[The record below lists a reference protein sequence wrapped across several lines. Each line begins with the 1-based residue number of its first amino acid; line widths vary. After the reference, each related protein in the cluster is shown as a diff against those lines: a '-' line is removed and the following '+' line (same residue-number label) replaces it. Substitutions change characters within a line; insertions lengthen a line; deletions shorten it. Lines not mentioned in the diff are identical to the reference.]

1 MTNKTKKIIRYL
13 ALLLVV
19 ILIFVSVFFLSPYI
33 TLLGFL
39 VIIVIITIYF
49 RKVIR
54 DFKKSEQ
61 KYQSLID
68 NVSGAIYSQK
78 IDDRKIIFLSERFK
92 EITGYSP
99 QFFSGEKKIY
109 DIIHPEDWAR
119 VKMILDERIKAKG
132 SWDIEYR
139 IVAANEE
146 LRWVNDKGRVI
157 LNGNREFIEGIF
169 IDITKQKAIEETLRE
184 SEERYKNLVERANDG
199 IVIVQNGKIKY
210 TNPSFLRML
219 GYSDDEVVE
228 TDFEKYVIEEE
239 KSKFLARYNDNTLL
253 IYETVL
259 SDINGRKVYIEMSS
273 GFINYKGELAD
284 LLIIRDITQRR
295 QIEEIL
301 HQREQEFRN
310 LVERAPDIIARFDKN
325 YRYTYIN
332 PAIKKEMGIHPRD
345 FFWKTFRDMGM
356 SDDVAQIWEE
366 ALDTVF
372 ATGKEKTIYT
382 EQDTLNGKR
391 YYYTRLLLELNKNGE
406 PRTVLS
412 ISRDITETR
421 EIDKVKSEFISVSS
435 HQLRTPLSVIK
446 WCTVMFL
453 DGMLGDITKE
463 QKGYLEKIYKSTRK
477 LIKISNTLFNA
488 AVLDLGLLNV
498 VPKKINLIELAK
510 ESIEDINKERKEK
523 EMKISEEYGVD
534 LPLVKVDKRI
544 LCMIFKGLLSNAVKY
559 GYKGGN
565 VWLDIKKQG
574 SDIIIKVSDDGRGIP
589 KKEQSKIFTKFFR
602 AENVKNEELYG
613 IGLDLY
619 IIKEIITNFGGTI
632 WFESPNPDIGNKGTA
647 FYFTIPL
654 SGMKEKEGKK
664 VIID

>member
-1 MTNKTKKIIRYL
+1 MTNKTKKIIGYL

-19 ILIFVSVFFLSPYI
+19 ILVFVSVFFLSPYI

-139 IVAANEE
+139 IVAANKE

-157 LNGNREFIEGIF
+157 LNGNKKFIEGIF

-219 GYSDDEVVE
+219 GYSDGEVIE

-239 KSKFLARYNDNTLL
+239 KSKFLARYNDNTFL

-259 SDINGRKVYIEMSS
+259 SDINGRKIYIEMSS

-332 PAIKKEMGIHPRD
+332 PAIKKEVGIHPRD

-463 QKGYLEKIYKSTRK
+463 QKGYLEKIYGSTRK

-498 VPKKINLIELAK
+498 TPKKINLIELAK

>member
-1 MTNKTKKIIRYL
+1 MINKTKKIIRYL

-39 VIIVIITIYF
+39 AIIVIITIHF

-119 VKMILDERIKAKG
+119 VKMILDERIKAKE

-146 LRWVNDKGRVI
+146 LRWVNEKGRVI

-169 IDITKQKAIEETLRE
+169 IDITKQKAIEEALRE

-210 TNPSFLRML
+210 TNPSFLEML
-219 GYSDDEVVE
+219 GYSDGEVVE
-228 TDFEKYVIEEE
+228 TDFEKYVIKEE
-239 KSKFLARYNDNTLL
+239 KSKFLARYNDNTFL

-259 SDINGRKVYIEMSS
+259 SDINGRKIYIEMSS
-273 GFINYKGELAD
+273 GFINHKGELAD

-301 HQREQEFRN
+301 YQREQEFRN

-325 YRYTYIN
+325 HRYIYIN
-332 PAIKKEMGIHPRD
+332 PAIKKEIGIHPRD
-345 FFWKTFRDMGM
+345 FFWKTFRDMGI
-356 SDDVAQIWEE
+356 SDDVARIWEE

-372 ATGKEKTIYT
+372 ATRKEKTIYT
-382 EQDTLNGKR
+382 EQDTLAGKR
-391 YYYTRLLLELNKNGE
+391 YYCTRLLLELNKNGE

-435 HQLRTPLSVIK
+435 HQLRTPLSVIR

-463 QKGYLEKIYKSTRK
+463 QKGYLEKIYGSTRK

-498 VPKKINLIELAK
+498 IPKKIDLIELAK
-510 ESIEDINKERKEK
+510 ESIKDINEERKEK
-523 EMKISEEYGVD
+523 EVKISEEYGVD
-534 LPLVKVDKRI
+534 LPLVKADKRI
-544 LCMIFKGLLSNAVKY
+544 LCTIFKGLLSNAVKY
-559 GYKGGN
+559 GYEGGN

-574 SDIIIKVSDDGRGIP
+574 SDIIIKVSDDGQGIP

>member
-19 ILIFVSVFFLSPYI
+19 ILVFVSVFFLSPYI

-139 IVAANEE
+139 IVAANKE

-157 LNGNREFIEGIF
+157 LNGNKKFIEGIF

-219 GYSDDEVVE
+219 GYSDGEVIE

-239 KSKFLARYNDNTLL
+239 KSKFLARYNDNTFL

-259 SDINGRKVYIEMSS
+259 SDINGRKIYIEMSS

-332 PAIKKEMGIHPRD
+332 PAIKKEVGIHPRD

-498 VPKKINLIELAK
+498 TPKKINLIELAK
-510 ESIEDINKERKEK
+510 ESIEDIDEERKKK
-523 EMKISEEYGVD
+523 EVKISEEYGVD